1 MLWTGNQNRK
11 IAFTKLNE
19 FSSRSHSIYSI
30 FIEKINKNSKERYNF
45 KITFVDLAGS
55 ERLKKTGATGDR
67 FKEGVSINSGLL
79 ALSKVIMA
87 LTDKDKKNLNMTHI
101 PYRDSKLTRLLKDSL
116 SGNSITLMIGCVS
129 PCELNLDETLNTLNY
144 SSFARSVKIR
154 PMLNLEVNDSVLLKE
169 EIKKLKEELDYFKT
183 RSFEIPDDKSITSN
197 NNLLYS
203 LRINKIDITEHL
215 NNDEKSL
222 NLGDNHLNA
231 SDEKE
236 YFRENLKI
244 KTENEILKSENL
256 RLKIQLEKY
265 YNKENEII
273 NKLSKAV

>member
-1 MLWTGNQNRK
+1 MLV
-11 IAFTKLNE
+11 
-19 FSSRSHSIYSI
+19 RS
-30 FIEKINKNSKERYNF
+30 
-45 KITFVDLAGS
+45 
-55 ERLKKTGATGDR
+55 
-67 FKEGVSINSGLL
+67 
-79 ALSKVIMA
+79 
-87 LTDKDKKNLNMTHI
+87 
-101 PYRDSKLTRLLKDSL
+101 
-116 SGNSITLMIGCVS
+116 
-129 PCELNLDETLNTLNY
+129 ELNLDETLNTLNNY
-144 SSFARSVKIR
+144 SFARLIIIR
-154 PMLNLEVNDSVLLKE
+154 PKLNLEVNLVLLKE

>member
-197 NNLLYS
+197 NS
-203 LRINKIDITEHL
+203 SIIIINNIIITEHL

>member
-1 MLWTGNQNRK
+1 
-11 IAFTKLNE
+11 
-19 FSSRSHSIYSI
+19 
-30 FIEKINKNSKERYNF
+30 
-45 KITFVDLAGS
+45 
-55 ERLKKTGATGDR
+55 
-67 FKEGVSINSGLL
+67 
-79 ALSKVIMA
+79 
-87 LTDKDKKNLNMTHI
+87 MTHI